1 MSEEQHPELNTSI
14 EPIEPINEE
23 QHPEL
28 NTSIEPIEPMSE
40 EQHPELNTSIE
51 PIEPINEEQ
60 HPELNTSIEPIEPM
74 SEEPTEPM
82 SEEQHPEL
90 NTSIEPTES
99 INEEQ
104 HPELN
109 ITIEPTESINEEQ
122 YPELNTTIEPT
133 DHPELTEPLN
143 EEPPVNTTI
152 DPILEDT
159 PQSTIIEHT
168 DYIEEQN
175 IQFKII
181 NHIENIGIDELK
193 NTIESSHPIKP
204 NEENILIYNEN
215 VPHDATEPI
224 IYETP
229 VIIFIVPYRDRA
241 EEMRIFKAKMSFIM
255 EDYPQGYY
263 QIYYIQQ
270 NHEKPFNRGAMKN
283 IGFLMVKQKYP
294 QHYKNITLVFN
305 DLDTTPV
312 NKTTIRNYSTR
323 QGIIKHFYGYD
334 FVLGGIVSI
343 TAGDFEYLNGFPN
356 YYAWGFEDNELND
369 RAKRHR
375 ITIDRSVFYP
385 INDAVNIT
393 QIKQSS
399 IRIVNSGEFDR
410 FIRRVNEGLNTIY
423 DLYFTVNETTG
434 LVDVTRF
441 KTTHNVNLLLNRV
454 FHPSKSKYPFRTGYS
469 GKKRCKMNLVF

>member
-1 MSEEQHPELNTSI
+1 
-14 EPIEPINEE
+14 
-23 QHPEL
+23 
-28 NTSIEPIEPMSE
+28 
-40 EQHPELNTSIE
+40 
-51 PIEPINEEQ
+51 
-60 HPELNTSIEPIEPM
+60 
-74 SEEPTEPM
+74 
-82 SEEQHPEL
+82 
-90 NTSIEPTES
+90 
-99 INEEQ
+99 
-104 HPELN
+104 
-109 ITIEPTESINEEQ
+109 
-122 YPELNTTIEPT
+122 
-133 DHPELTEPLN
+133 
-143 EEPPVNTTI
+143 
-152 DPILEDT
+152 
-159 PQSTIIEHT
+159 
-168 DYIEEQN
+168 
-175 IQFKII
+175 
-181 NHIENIGIDELK
+181 
-193 NTIESSHPIKP
+193 
-204 NEENILIYNEN
+204 
-215 VPHDATEPI
+215 
-224 IYETP
+224 
-229 VIIFIVPYRDRA
+229 
-241 EEMRIFKAKMSFIM
+241 M

-393 QIKQSS
+393 QIKQSF

-454 FHPSKSKYPFRTGYS
+454 FHTSKSKYPFRTGYS